1 MQDRDYWLSI
11 AGAAIV
17 AALAV
22 GVWALCT
29 AWAFIG

>member
-11 AGAAIV
+11 AGAAFV
-17 AALAV
+17 AVLAV
-22 GVWALCT
+22 GCWVLFT